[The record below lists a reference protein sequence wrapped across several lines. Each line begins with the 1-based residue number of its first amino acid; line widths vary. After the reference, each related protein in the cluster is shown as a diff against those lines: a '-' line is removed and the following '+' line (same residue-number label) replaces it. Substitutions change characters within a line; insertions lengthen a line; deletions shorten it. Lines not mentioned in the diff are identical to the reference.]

1 MARLLHEHRRFEIPT
16 PCFLQQPGVG
26 KNPEGAMEKLMEGEP
41 LELTPPDRKPALD
54 EALEL
59 EAKITSLLEILQA
72 EAGLPP
78 QKRARG

>member
-1 MARLLHEHRRFEIPT
+1 MKLFFSALKDANVSARTAL
-16 PCFLQQPGVG
+16 C

-78 QKRARG
+78 QKRARGG

>member
-1 MARLLHEHRRFEIPT
+1 MPT
-16 PCFLQQPGVG
+16 MPCFLQQPGVG

-41 LELTPPDRKPALD
+41 LELTTSDRKPALD